1 MGRSLLSHDVVE
13 LVANRF
19 KALAEPARLSLLSA
33 LQHGE
38 RTVNQLVQ
46 DTGMG
51 QANVSKHLQMLHTLG
66 FVHRRKAGLYVF
78 YTLADRQ
85 VLQLCNLMC
94 TRVRGTTLG
103 SS

>member
-19 KALAEPARLSLLSA
+19 KALAEPA
-33 LQHGE
+33 
-38 RTVNQLVQ
+38 
-46 DTGMG
+46 
-51 QANVSKHLQMLHTLG
+51 NVSKHLQLLHTLG

-94 TRVRGTTLG
+94 TRVRETTLE